1 MNIDDLHQEYTDKNK
16 SIKDV
21 ANNFITNSKAKDKAI
36 NSCLRFTKNKS
47 YSDITKCEAIIDSY
61 KSQFPDNFYS
71 HILEDYPLFGVPYNL
86 KDNILVEDE
95 ISTCASRIIENFK
108 APYSATVYNRIN
120 DAGGI
125 LISQSNLDEWAVG
138 SSTENSAY
146 GPSHNPFDVN
156 RVPGGSSGGPAANVG
171 SGQSVFSL
179 GSDTG
184 GSIRQPAAFCNVV
197 GIKPTYGL
205 VSRYGV
211 MPLASSLDQVGP
223 VTNNVIDNIRVLTVI
238 MGQDSNDQTSTIN
251 NVKNQLLDLI
261 KNPTEK
267 KYTIGVPKE
276 YFISGIDNQIESKVK
291 SIIDT
296 LQSQGHTIKEVNL
309 PLTKYGMAVY
319 YTLMTVETASN
330 LQRYDGVRF
339 GAQET
344 LTPEFEQFFSVRNK
358 NFGQEPKRR
367 IMLGTFASSSGYYDA
382 YYNKACMVKTLMD
395 RDFEKVFKE
404 CDLLIAPTT
413 PEFPFLFGD
422 KTNDAVKM
430 YLSDVLVYG
439 ANLCKIPSISV
450 PIGFFKVDEVSLPTG
465 IQIMANSYQESD
477 LYNLSLQIEKIVKN
491 NNQ

>member
-1 MNIDDLHQEYTDKNK
+1 MTINELHQDFIKNNK
-16 SIKDV
+16 NIKDV
-21 ANNFITNSKAKDKAI
+21 VSGFISNSLAKDKTI
-36 NSCLRFTKNKS
+36 NSCLRFTQDKS
-47 YSDITKCEAIIDSY
+47 YVDVSKCEAIIDSY

-86 KDNILVEDE
+86 KDNILVEGE
-95 ISTCASRIIENFK
+95 VSTCASKIIENFK
-108 APYSATVYNRIN
+108 APYSATVYKRIN
-120 DAGGI
+120 EAGGI

-146 GPSHNPFDVN
+146 GASHNPFDIK

-171 SGQSVFSL
+171 SGQSIFSL

-223 VTNNVIDNIRVLTVI
+223 ITNTVIDNIKVLTVI
-238 MGQDSNDQTSTIN
+238 MGEDQKDQTSTIN
-251 NVKNQLLDLI
+251 SVKDQLLELI

-267 KYTIGVPKE
+267 IYTIGVPKE
-276 YFISGIDNQIESKVK
+276 YFVEGIDTQIETKVK
-291 SIIDT
+291 SVIDI
-296 LQSQGHTIKEVNL
+296 LKSKGHKIVQVNL

-319 YTLMTVETASN
+319 YTTMTVETASN
-330 LQRYDGVRF
+330 LQRYDGVRY
-339 GAQET
+339 GSQIP
-344 LTPEFEQFFSVRNK
+344 LNPQFEQFFSVRDMH
-358 NFGQEPKRR
+358 FGVEPKRR

-395 RDFEKVFKE
+395 KDFEKVFQS

-422 KTNDAVKM
+422 KTNDPVKM
-430 YLSDVLVYG
+430 YLSDVLVYA

-450 PIGFFKVDEVSLPTG
+450 PLGMFDVEGTQLPTG
-465 IQIMANSYQESD
+465 IQIMADQYQEAD

-491 NNQ
+491 N

>member
-1 MNIDDLHQEYTDKNK
+1 MTINDIHNDYLKNNK

-21 ANNFITNSKAKDKAI
+21 TVEFVSHSKVKDNKI
-36 NSCLRFTKNKS
+36 NSCLRFCDDKS
-47 YSDITKCEAIIDSY
+47 YVDIKKCEDILEKY
-61 KSQFPDNFYS
+61 KNQFPASYYEN
-71 HILEDYPLFGVPYNL
+71 IIIDYPLFGVPYNF
-86 KDNILVEDE
+86 KDNILVEGE
-95 ISTCASRIIENFK
+95 VSTCASKIIENFK
-108 APYSATVYNRIN
+108 APYSATVYKRIN
-120 DAGGI
+120 EAGGI

-138 SSTENSAY
+138 SSTENSAF
-146 GPSHNPFDVN
+146 GASHNPFDIN

-171 SGQSVFSL
+171 SGQSIFSL

-223 VTNNVIDNIRVLTVI
+223 ITNTVIDNIKVLTVI
-238 MGQDSNDQTSTIN
+238 MGEDQKDQTSTVN
-251 NVKNQLLDLI
+251 GVKDKLLELI

-267 KYTIGVPKE
+267 LYTIGVPKE
-276 YFISGIDNQIESKVK
+276 YFVEGIEKQIETKVK
-291 SIIDT
+291 SIIDI
-296 LQSQGHTIKEVNL
+296 LKSKGHKIVEVNL

-319 YTLMTVETASN
+319 YTTMTVETASN
-330 LQRYDGVRF
+330 LQRYDGVRY
-339 GAQET
+339 GAQIP
-344 LTPEFEQFFSVRNK
+344 LNPEFEQFFTVRDMH
-358 NFGQEPKRR
+358 FGVEPKRR

-395 RDFEKVFKE
+395 KDFEKVFQT

-422 KTNDAVKM
+422 KTNDPVKM
-430 YLSDVLVYG
+430 YLSDVLVYA

-450 PIGFFKVDEVSLPTG
+450 PIGMFDVEGTQLPTG
-465 IQIMANSYQESD
+465 IQIMADQYQEAD
-477 LYNLSLQIEKIVKN
+477 LYNLSLQIEKIVKE
-491 NNQ
+491 